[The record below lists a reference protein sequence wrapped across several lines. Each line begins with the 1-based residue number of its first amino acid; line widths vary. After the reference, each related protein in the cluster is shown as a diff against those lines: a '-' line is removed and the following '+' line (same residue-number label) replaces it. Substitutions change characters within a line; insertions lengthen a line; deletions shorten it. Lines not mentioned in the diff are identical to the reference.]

1 MSSEIVFVIAV
12 ITAAACVQGSIGF
25 GMALIAAPILVLIDP
40 AFVPGPVIASSLV
53 LVTCIAIRDRAHAD
67 FTTVRFSMVGNAV
80 GASAGAFILVL
91 LDPRG
96 FGLLF
101 GALVLLGVGLS
112 AAGLRVAVNRGTA
125 LGAGLLGGF
134 MSATSSIG
142 GPPMAL
148 VYQHAGSQSFR
159 GTLSVYFIFSNVV
172 SLIALTLAGQFGA
185 EQLDLVAVLVPG
197 QILGF
202 ALSFPMTRVLRGAS
216 IRPFIL
222 GLSGLAAVVL
232 LLRVALGQ

>member
-1 MSSEIVFVIAV
+1 VGSEVFVIVAV
-12 ITAAACVQGSIGF
+12 VTAAACIQGSIGF

-40 AFVPGPVIASSLV
+40 AFVPGPLIASSLV

-67 FTTVRFSMVGNAV
+67 FTTVRFSMMGNAV
-80 GASAGAFILVL
+80 GASSGAFVVAL
-91 LDPRG
+91 LDPEG
-96 FGLLF
+96 FGMLF

-112 AAGLRVAVNRGTA
+112 AAGFHVRVNRGTA

-148 VYQHAGSQSFR
+148 VYQHEESASFR

-172 SLIALTLAGQFGA
+172 SLVALTLVGAFGR
-185 EQLDLVAVLVPG
+185 EQLDLVAMLVPG
-197 QILGF
+197 QLVGF
-202 ALSFPMTRVLRGAS
+202 ALSFPMTKVLKGAS

-222 GLSGLAAVVL
+222 GLSTLAALVL
-232 LLRVALGQ
+232 IVRVALG